1 MDLGL
6 VFGGACGG
14 WVDVLRVY
22 SSFSNT
28 CFLEKGLSCPPFVF
42 FIGGEFLK
50 RAHLFHGIRVEVS
63 HRVSLLEGIGD
74 IRLRKYI
81 GAWGLKRE

>member
-28 CFLEKGLSCPPFVF
+28 CFLEKGLSCPSFVF
-42 FIGGEFLK
+42 FIGGEFLE
-50 RAHLFHGIRVEVS
+50 RAHLLHGSRVEVS
-63 HRVSLLEGIGD
+63 HAFSCCRG
-74 IRLRKYI
+74 
-81 GAWGLKRE
+81 